1 MSEMLKRNVS
11 QLWRADRAARLF
23 DRETPPSTPV
33 AVSRGRDPSQLWVVV
48 ALIVVL
54 GAVLR
59 FYGLDRE
66 PLWSDEAATLGYA
79 EMPQAWLWRDSFDT
93 SPPLYYSLQ
102 RIWLVFGRSEAALRS
117 LPAVIGTATI
127 PLAYILGRAL
137 AGPCTGL
144 GSALLLATSALHV
157 QFSQEARTYTL
168 LMAAATL
175 AVWGLVRLLDESP
188 TAADPSSTA
197 RSASGASSRSAKA
210 AYVVGTIVA
219 LYAHNLAIF
228 LPLIAN
234 LVVCLYWAMHR
245 RFDSAFLGSWVLT
258 NLVVAAAWSWWLPV
272 VLRQFESDLY
282 DLWWL
287 PAPSFMQAL
296 GEVIKVYGQ
305 VYFYWPW
312 RPYVSGAFIGL
323 GLVGF
328 GVLARR
334 KPWPAAV
341 LGGVVVL
348 TPALA
353 WFVSILSLP
362 IFYLRPILWPLPMF
376 LSLVSTGILGLGSRI
391 VIFGAVLAAALTI
404 QVMALINLYTHPT
417 RYEPWDA
424 IVRRVW
430 DGGDTASSAVLLC
443 GADGEMSFGYYAERA
458 GLAIPVYGVVAAHE
472 PAWRRPL
479 LRQPI
484 GRGPTVAP
492 TEIANFAASFHKVWL
507 VERLCESSSE
517 IRREL
522 APRYREVSSEWM
534 SGLKMTVFSRER

>member
-1 MSEMLKRNVS
+1 MLKRDDS
-11 QLWRADRAARLF
+11 QLCRVGRPARSF

-33 AVSRGRDPSQLWVVV
+33 ATSRERDPNRLWAVIV
-48 ALIVVL
+48 LIVLL
-54 GAVLR
+54 GGVLR

-66 PLWSDEAATLGYA
+66 PLWSDEAATLRYA

-127 PLAYILGRAL
+127 PLVYMLGRAL

-144 GSALLLATSALHV
+144 ASALLLATSALHV
-157 QFSQEARTYTL
+157 QFSQEARAYAL

-175 AVWGLVRLLDESP
+175 AVWGLVRLLDEP
-188 TAADPSSTA
+188 PAAADPSSSA
-197 RSASGASSRSAKA
+197 RSAPRISSTNATA

-228 LPLIAN
+228 LPFIAN
-234 LVVCLYWAMHR
+234 LVVCFYWAVRR
-245 RFDSAFLGSWVLT
+245 RFDRAFLSRWLLT
-258 NLVVAAAWSWWLPV
+258 NLVVAGTWSWWLPV
-272 VLRQFESDLY
+272 VLRQFGSDLY
-282 DLWWL
+282 ELWWL
-287 PAPSFMQAL
+287 PAPSFTQAL
-296 GEVIKVYGQ
+296 GDVIKVYGQ
-305 VYFYWPW
+305 VHFYWRW
-312 RPYVSGAFIGL
+312 RPYVSGAFMGL
-323 GLVGF
+323 GLLGL
-328 GVLARR
+328 GILARR

-353 WFVSILSLP
+353 WAVSILSLP

-376 LSLVSTGILGLGSRI
+376 LSLIATGILALGSRI
-391 VIFGAVLAAALTI
+391 LVVGAVLAAALTI
-404 QVMALINLYTHPT
+404 QVVALVNLYIHPT

-424 IVRRVW
+424 IVRRVS
-430 DGGDTASSAVLLC
+430 DGRDTGSSAVLLC
-443 GADGEMSFGYYAERA
+443 GADAEMSFGYYAESA
-458 GLAIPVYGVVAAHE
+458 GLAIPIYGVVAPHE

-484 GRGPTVAP
+484 GRGPTIAP
-492 TEIANFAASFHKVWL
+492 MEIADFAVSFHKIWL
-507 VERLCESSSE
+507 VERLCEASSE

-522 APRYREVSSEWM
+522 ASRYREISSEWM

>member
-1 MSEMLKRNVS
+1 MLQRDDL
-11 QLWRADRAARLF
+11 QLCRAGGAARSL
-23 DRETPPSTPV
+23 DREAPPSTTV
-33 AVSRGRDPSQLWVVV
+33 AASRGRDPSQLWAVV
-48 ALIVVL
+48 ALIVLL

-66 PLWSDEAATLGYA
+66 PLWSDEAATLRYA

-127 PLAYILGRAL
+127 PLVYILGRAL

-175 AVWGLVRLLDESP
+175 AVWGLVRLLDEP
-188 TAADPSSTA
+188 PAAADPSSAA
-197 RSASGASSRSAKA
+197 RSASGTSSASAKA

-228 LPLIAN
+228 LPFIAN
-234 LVVCLYWAMHR
+234 LVVCLYWAVHR
-245 RFDSAFLGSWVLT
+245 GFDRAFLGRWLLA
-258 NLVVAAAWSWWLPV
+258 NLVVAGAWSWWLPV
-272 VLRQFESDLY
+272 ALRQFGSDLY

-287 PAPSFMQAL
+287 PAPSFTQAL
-296 GEVIKVYGQ
+296 GDVIKVYGQ
-305 VYFYWPW
+305 VHFYWRW
-312 RPYVSGAFIGL
+312 RPYVSDAFIGL
-323 GLVGF
+323 GLLGF

-348 TPALA
+348 APALA
-353 WFVSILSLP
+353 WVVSILSLP

-376 LSLVSTGILGLGSRI
+376 LSLVATGILGLGRRI
-391 VIFGAVLAAALTI
+391 LVVAAVLAAALTI
-404 QVMALINLYTHPT
+404 QVVALVNLYTHPT

-430 DGGDTASSAVLLC
+430 DGGDTGSSAVLLC
-443 GADGEMSFGYYAERA
+443 GADAEMSFGYYAERA
-458 GLAIPVYGVVAAHE
+458 GLAVPVYGVVAAHE

-479 LRQPI
+479 LQPPI
-484 GRGPTVAP
+484 GRGPTIAP
-492 TEIANFAASFHKVWL
+492 TEIADFAASFHKVWL
-507 VERLCESSSE
+507 VERLCEASSE